1 MFSVVLSAQG
11 GDHHSQKLLPVVRI
25 HMELLGVHHA
35 QLGISVLD
43 VVQVLHSTFQTT
55 HDGLSVFAH
64 LGVSS
69 DGGVGGQVAKGG
81 DGGTLSICPLDH
93 VDGVKSPIFVT
104 KL

>member
-1 MFSVVLSAQG
+1 
-11 GDHHSQKLLPVVRI
+11 
-25 HMELLGVHHA
+25 MELLGVHHA

-69 DGGVGGQVAKGG
+69 DGGVGGQVAKA
-81 DGGTLSICPLDH
+81 
-93 VDGVKSPIFVT
+93 
-104 KL
+104 